1 MKTSDANN
9 SAQGVTAALQ
19 SAWLTRG
26 WLACVLWPASRLY
39 GLLINIRR
47 ALSRYRIFKT
57 TRIAVPVLVV
67 GNVVAGGAGKTPLVM
82 ALAHHLQS
90 RGMKVGIVSRGYGRR
105 SKACQEVR
113 PDTPVAESG
122 DEPALVKQLTNAPVF
137 VAAQRVD
144 AAQALLQAY
153 PETQVLLCDDGLQHY
168 ALARDIEV
176 AVFDDRGVG
185 NNWLLPA
192 GPLREPWP
200 ERLRGGI
207 DLVLHSGKAP
217 AFDGFTS
224 TRQLADHAVDA
235 GGRKVQLSSLQGKP
249 LVALAAIANPDAFFA
264 MLSAC
269 GLTLGR
275 TLGLPDHHDFSGF
288 TLDVAKDV
296 TVLCTEKD
304 AVKLFR
310 LPAMASIRLL
320 AVPLHFLPSP
330 DFFVALD
337 VLLAPLRYRFSQLP
351 SRHGH

>member
-1 MKTSDANN
+1 MSDADY
-9 SAQGVTAALQ
+9 SSHGVEASLQ
-19 SAWLTRG
+19 AAWLKRG
-26 WLACVLWPASRLY
+26 WLARMLWPMSWLY
-39 GLLINIRR
+39 GLTINIRST
-47 ALSRYRIFKT
+47 LYRCHILKST
-57 TRIAVPVLVV
+57 QMAVPVLVV
-67 GNVVAGGAGKTPLVM
+67 GNVVAGGSGKTPLVI
-82 ALAHHLQS
+82 ALAHHLQT
-90 RGMKVGIVSRGYGRR
+90 RGIKVGIVSRGYGRR

-113 PDTPVAESG
+113 PDTPIAESG
-122 DEPALVKQLTNAPVF
+122 DEPALIKQLTNAAVF
-137 VAAQRVD
+137 VAARRVD

-153 PETQVLLCDDGLQHY
+153 PTTQVLLCDDGLQHY

-200 ERLRGGI
+200 ERLQGGI

-224 TRQLADHAVDA
+224 NRHLADHAVDA
-235 GGRKVQLSSLQGKP
+235 DGRKVQLASLQGKP
-249 LVALAAIANPDAFFA
+249 IFPLAAIANPEAFFT

-269 GLTLGR
+269 GLTFGQ
-275 TLGLPDHHDFSGF
+275 TLALPDHHDFSGF
-288 TLDVAKDV
+288 TLDVAEGV

-320 AVPLHFLPSP
+320 AVPLQFSPSS
-330 DFFVALD
+330 DFFAAVDA
-337 VLLAPLRYRFSQLP
+337 LLAPLLFRFSQLP